1 MARSGDGV
9 IGDEGCE
16 EPDDEEEVDVGEETE
31 SAWFD
36 GVCAGGGGSAGC
48 ECECDES
55 EEGGEGCEA

>member
-36 GVCAGGGGSAGC
+36 GVCA
-48 ECECDES
+48 
-55 EEGGEGCEA
+55 